1 MHNPI
6 QGPLG
11 KQRALLALR
20 VQALRWIEA
29 YKADV
34 LARGLGFTPE
44 DVTAL
49 QTAKAASPGPD
60 ADDVSLGLRLRMLVV
75 GLAAVF
81 RRYPPDGLDEGDPRL
96 APVAGLSFAAYATAA
111 SALGW
116 ASEDPALVARTMTA
130 LGQTP
135 EDWKAAMDGWTARI
149 EDDVVIATMYGQLF
163 SQVGDLPL
171 RRSPHP

>member
-1 MHNPI
+1 MHSPI

-11 KQRALLALR
+11 KQRALLTLR
-20 VQALRWIEA
+20 AQALRWLDA
-29 YKADV
+29 YKAD
-34 LARGLGFTPE
+34 LATRGLGFTAD

-49 QTAKAASPGPD
+49 ETAKAAHPGPT
-60 ADDVSLGLRLRMLVV
+60 ADDVSLVLRLRMLVV

-81 RRYPPDGLDEGDPRL
+81 RRYPPEGLDEGDPRL
-96 APVAGLSFAAYATAA
+96 APVGGMSFAAYATAA

-116 ASEDPALVARTMTA
+116 ASEDPVLVARVTKA
-130 LGQTP
+130 LGHTP
-135 EDWKAAMDGWTARI
+135 EDWKAAMDGWTQRI

-171 RRSPHP
+171 RAS

>member
-1 MHNPI
+1 V

-20 VQALRWIEA
+20 AQALRWVEA

-34 LARGLGFTPE
+34 VARGLGFTP
-44 DVTAL
+44 DDLTAL
-49 QTAKAASPGPD
+49 ATSKAAHPGPTP
-60 ADDVSLGLRLRMLVV
+60 DDVSLLLRLRMLVV

-81 RRYPPDGLDEGDPRL
+81 RRYPPTGLDEHDPRL
-96 APVAGLSFAAYATAA
+96 TPVAGMSFAAYATAA
-111 SALGW
+111 AALGW
-116 ASEDPALVARTMTA
+116 ASEDRALVARVTAA
-130 LGQTP
+130 LGHTP
-135 EDWKAAMDGWTARI
+135 EDWDAAMAGWTERI

-171 RRSPHP
+171 KAS

>member
-1 MHNPI
+1 ML

-20 VQALRWIEA
+20 AQAARWVEA

-34 LARGLGFTPE
+34 VARGLGFTAD

-49 QTAKAASPGPD
+49 ETARAASPGPT
-60 ADDVSLGLRLRMLVV
+60 ADDVSLLLRMRMLVV

-81 RRYPPDGLDEGDPRL
+81 RSYPPAGLPEDDPRL
-96 APVAGLSFAAYATAA
+96 APVGGMSFAAYATAA
-111 SALGW
+111 AALGW
-116 ASEDPALVARTMTA
+116 ASEDPALVARVTAA
-130 LGQTP
+130 LGHTP
-135 EDWKAAMDGWTARI
+135 EDWKAAMAGWTERI

-163 SQVGDLPL
+163 SQVGDLP
-171 RRSPHP
+171 RRT

>member
-1 MHNPI
+1 MHSPI

-20 VQALRWIEA
+20 AQALRWLDA

-34 LARGLGFTPE
+34 VARGLGFTPD

-49 QTAKAASPGPD
+49 QTAKAARPE
-60 ADDVSLGLRLRMLVV
+60 ADHVSLRLRLRMLVV

-81 RRYPPDGLDEGDPRL
+81 RRYPPNGLDEGDPRL
-96 APVAGLSFAAYATAA
+96 APISGLSFAAYATAA
-111 SALGW
+111 GALGW
-116 ASEDPALVARTMTA
+116 ASEDPTLVARTMTA
-130 LGQTP
+130 LGHTP
-135 EDWKAAMDGWTARI
+135 EDWTAAMEGWTARI

-163 SQVGDLPL
+163 SQVGDLPM
-171 RRSPHP
+171 RSAATA

>member
-1 MHNPI
+1 MHSPI

-20 VQALRWIEA
+20 AQALRWVEA
-29 YKADV
+29 YKADIV
-34 LARGLGFTPE
+34 ARGLGFTAD

-49 QTAKAASPGPD
+49 QTAKAAHPGPD
-60 ADDVSLGLRLRMLVV
+60 PDDVSLGLRLRMVVV

-81 RRYPPDGLDEGDPRL
+81 RRYPPEGLDEGDPRL
-96 APVAGLSFAAYATAA
+96 APVGRLSFAAYATAA
-111 SALGW
+111 GALGW
-116 ASEDPALVARTMTA
+116 ASEDPALVVRTTKA
-130 LGQTP
+130 LGHTP
-135 EDWKAAMDGWTARI
+135 EDWRAAMDGWTERI

-171 RRSPHP
+171 RSP